1 MDTKNKEDSCQEA
14 IAAIQEDLE
23 LFDDWTERYQYL
35 IEEGRAMP
43 PMPEELMTEEH
54 KVPGCQSQVWID
66 TTEKE
71 GKLIFQGASD
81 AAIVQGLV
89 ALVLRVYSHRT
100 PKEILETSP
109 VFLKDLGLIG
119 ALSANRG
126 NGVSSMAAYIQ
137 TRAKQALEG

>member
-1 MDTKNKEDSCQEA
+1 MEIKNKEDSAQEA
-14 IAAIQEDLE
+14 ILAIQEELE
-23 LFDDWTERYQYL
+23 LFEDWTERYQYL
-35 IEEGRAMP
+35 IEAGRAMP
-43 PMPEELMTEEH
+43 AMPEALMCDAH

-66 TTEKE
+66 SQELD
-71 GKLIFQGASD
+71 GKLVFQGASD

-89 ALVLRVYSHRT
+89 SLIIRVYSHRT
-100 PKEILETSP
+100 PQEILETSP

-119 ALSANRG
+119 ALSATRG